1 MLGLQ
6 LLAFDVVGL
15 RVGDLVKVTAVAVGL
30 RVDLVTGYVVVGFP
44 VGNLVLGFADV
55 GFALLD
61 VADTGFEVG
70 IW

>member
-1 MLGLQ
+1 M
-6 LLAFDVVGL
+6 
-15 RVGDLVKVTAVAVGL
+15 AVGL

-70 IW
+70 NLVIGLAVTGMA

>member
-1 MLGLQ
+1 M
-6 LLAFDVVGL
+6 
-15 RVGDLVKVTAVAVGL
+15 AVGL

-55 GFALLD
+55 GSALLD

-70 IW
+70 NLVIGLAVTGMA